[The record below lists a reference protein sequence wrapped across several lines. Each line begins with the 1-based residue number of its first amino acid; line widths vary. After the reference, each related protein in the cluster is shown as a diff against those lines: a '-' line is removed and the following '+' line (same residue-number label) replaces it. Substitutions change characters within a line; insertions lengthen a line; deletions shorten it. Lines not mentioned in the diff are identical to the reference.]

1 MQDCGGRAD
10 NRDAA
15 NQRGP
20 LLPAA
25 HQQRARGMLG
35 LQASLPVRTAPEFV
49 TSAGCGKEGN

>member
-15 NQRGP
+15 NHRGP

-25 HQQRARGMLG
+25 HQQRVPGMLG
-35 LQASLPVRTAPEFV
+35 LQANLPTRTAPGFV
-49 TSAGCGKEGN
+49 TSAGCGKEDS